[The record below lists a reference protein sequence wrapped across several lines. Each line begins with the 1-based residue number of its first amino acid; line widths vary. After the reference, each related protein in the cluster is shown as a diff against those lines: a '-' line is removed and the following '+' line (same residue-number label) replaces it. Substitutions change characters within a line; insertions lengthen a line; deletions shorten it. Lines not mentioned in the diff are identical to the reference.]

1 MTRRSFIH
9 STAMLFGGILM
20 WRTSTSATNKID
32 LYQIYPSIMKEENE
46 EHKKTWMSFVANDYI
61 WEAKQIPEVK
71 RNLAL
76 LAKTIAKYEPVS
88 ILVHADDKD
97 EAISLLDGL
106 NTHNFPIVLI
116 EFSIDDLWL
125 RDTAPTFVTNELGKK
140 AGINFNFNGW
150 GEKQEHTEDSK
161 VADFIIEKSGVKR
174 INSNLVLEGGSFEI
188 DGEGTAILTE
198 SSVLNDNRN
207 PSFTKETFE
216 KELKLLLGIKK
227 IIWLKGIKGNDI
239 TDAHVDFYARFTKIG
254 TVLVSRENYTKSYDY
269 AITRENI
276 EILQNSTDAKGNPLE
291 VIIIDNPET
300 FNKSFGDKDFAA
312 GYIGYYVCNDAVI
325 MQKFGDTQADQN
337 AFNIIQNQFPNRTI
351 EQIATD
357 GIASGGGS
365 IHCST
370 QQEPKD

>member
-1 MTRRSFIH
+1 
-9 STAMLFGGILM
+9 
-20 WRTSTSATNKID
+20 
-32 LYQIYPSIMKEENE
+32 
-46 EHKKTWMSFVANDYI
+46 MSFVANDI
-61 WEAKQIPEVK
+61 WEARQIPEVK

-97 EAISLLDGL
+97 DAISLLDGL
-106 NTHNFPIVLI
+106 NTHNFPIELI

-150 GEKQEHTEDSK
+150 GEKQEHTDDSK
-161 VADFIIEKSGVKR
+161 VADFIIEKSGVKK

-227 IIWLKGIKGNDI
+227 IIWLKGIKGKDI
-239 TDAHVDFYARFTKIG
+239 TDAHIDFYFNSKA
-254 TVLVSRENYTKSYDY
+254 LVWSS
-269 AITRENI
+269 
-276 EILQNSTDAKGNPLE
+276 
-291 VIIIDNPET
+291 
-300 FNKSFGDKDFAA
+300 
-312 GYIGYYVCNDAVI
+312 
-325 MQKFGDTQADQN
+325 
-337 AFNIIQNQFPNRTI
+337 
-351 EQIATD
+351 
-357 GIASGGGS
+357 
-365 IHCST
+365 ST
-370 QQEPKD
+370 QPYFNLLIMFLKNFYGLIKHSLTLFKEFKGVGFDGFYFHRLFLINILHLTLVPIGFVFPFF

>member
-116 EFSIDDLWL
+116 EFSIMIYGL
-125 RDTAPTFVTNELGKK
+125 
-140 AGINFNFNGW
+140 
-150 GEKQEHTEDSK
+150 
-161 VADFIIEKSGVKR
+161 
-174 INSNLVLEGGSFEI
+174 
-188 DGEGTAILTE
+188 
-198 SSVLNDNRN
+198 
-207 PSFTKETFE
+207 
-216 KELKLLLGIKK
+216 
-227 IIWLKGIKGNDI
+227 
-239 TDAHVDFYARFTKIG
+239 
-254 TVLVSRENYTKSYDY
+254 
-269 AITRENI
+269 
-276 EILQNSTDAKGNPLE
+276 EILHQLL
-291 VIIIDNPET
+291 
-300 FNKSFGDKDFAA
+300 
-312 GYIGYYVCNDAVI
+312 
-325 MQKFGDTQADQN
+325 
-337 AFNIIQNQFPNRTI
+337 
-351 EQIATD
+351 
-357 GIASGGGS
+357 
-365 IHCST
+365 
-370 QQEPKD
+370 